1 MGTLRK
7 ADKNDEIG
15 MGLFLKQVLESFQSL
30 CYFR

>member
-1 MGTLRK
+1 MGTL